1 MPRTHLGL
9 RRRIDF
15 DSGEFCGE
23 FDVEVG
29 LVLDLRVLDDDLGGA
44 GEGGEAPDTGPGQL

>member
-29 LVLDLRVLDDDLGGA
+29 LVLDLRVLDDDLRGA